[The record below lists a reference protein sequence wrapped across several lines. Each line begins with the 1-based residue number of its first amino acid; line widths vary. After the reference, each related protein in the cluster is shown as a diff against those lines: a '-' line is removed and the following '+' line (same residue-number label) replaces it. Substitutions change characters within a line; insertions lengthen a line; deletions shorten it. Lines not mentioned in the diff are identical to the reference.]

1 MAKELLSGNEAIARG
16 AYEAGITFASAYP
29 GTPSTEILENIVKY
43 KDVIYAQW
51 GANEKTAMEE
61 ALGASFTGARA
72 LVAMKHVGLNV
83 AADPLFSASY
93 IGATGALIII
103 SADDPGMHSSQNE
116 QDNRHYAIAAKIP
129 LLEPA
134 DSQEAKDMV
143 LEAVK
148 ISETYDTP
156 VLIRMTTRT
165 SHSRSAVELG
175 ERQTPPIP
183 EYKSD
188 FFKRNLLPGNARRRH
203 VLVEARQKKLA
214 VFSDEFKYNSI
225 SQGKNRIG
233 VVASGVSYQYGRE
246 VFPEASF
253 LKITMPY
260 PFPVNL
266 FRQFAATV
274 DKIYVLEEN
283 DPIIETFARLALMVH
298 AEGPEDPRRGG
309 TAPDKKIIGKD
320 VFPVLGEMSQDVIQ
334 SSLGLKDLTPRFDCE
349 TIPRRPPSLCAGCP
363 HTAFFYNLGLQKVY
377 ARGDI
382 GCYSLGALPPLS
394 AMDTC
399 IDMGASITALLGIE
413 KALAKAGK
421 TIKQVA
427 VIGDSTFFHSGI
439 TGLIDVIYN
448 KGQSTVVILDNSI
461 TAMTGHQEN
470 PGSGK
475 TLMGEDA
482 PRIDIVKLVRD
493 GFGLAHTY
501 EVDGYDV
508 KAIKEL
514 LKREILRQEPSVI
527 VVRRPCV
534 LLYRKAKWSPMRVDS
549 QKCTSCKLCL
559 RLGCPAISSDADNKA
574 LINETLC
581 SGCGVCAQVCAA
593 AKAITFVDE
602 KGLHSNTITLET
614 YLSGDRS

>member
-29 GTPSTEILENIVKY
+29 GTPSTEILENVVRY

-51 GANEKTAMEE
+51 GVNEKTALEE

-72 LVAMKHVGLNV
+72 MVAMKHVGLNV

-116 QDNRHYAIAAKIP
+116 QDNRHYAIAAKMP
-129 LLEPA
+129 VLEPA
-134 DSQEAKDMV
+134 DSQEAKDMMI
-143 LEAVK
+143 EAVA

-175 ERQTPPIP
+175 ERQTPPVP

-214 VFSDEFKYNSI
+214 VFSDSFAYNTVR
-225 SQGKNRIG
+225 QGTNRIG

-246 VFPEASF
+246 VFPDASF
-253 LKITMPY
+253 LKLAMPY

-266 FRQFAATV
+266 FRAFAAQV
-274 DKIYVLEEN
+274 DKIYILEEN
-283 DPIIETFARLALMVH
+283 DPIIETFARLA
-298 AEGPEDPRRGG
+298 
-309 TAPDKKIIGKD
+309 TPDKEIVGKD
-320 VFPVLGEMSQDVIQ
+320 VFPLLGEMSQDTVR
-334 SSLGLKDLTPRFDCE
+334 SSLGMKDLAPRFDCE
-349 TIPRRPPSLCAGCP
+349 TIPKRPPSLCAGCP
-363 HTAFFYNLGLQKVY
+363 HTAFFYNLSMQKVY
-377 ARGDI
+377 SRGDI
-382 GCYSLGALPPLS
+382 GCYTLGALPPLS

-439 TGLIDVIYN
+439 TGLIDIIYN

-470 PGSGK
+470 PGSGT
-475 TLMGEDA
+475 TLMGEAA

-493 GFGLAHTY
+493 GLGLEHTY

-508 KAIKEL
+508 KAIKDL
-514 LKREILRQEPSVI
+514 LKRELLRAEPSVI
-527 VVRRPCV
+527 VVRRPCI

-549 QKCTSCKLCL
+549 EACTSCKVCL
-559 RLGCPAISSDADNKA
+559 RLGCPAISSDANDKA
-574 LINETLC
+574 LINEALC
-581 SGCGVCAQVCAA
+581 SGCGVCAQVCAF
-593 AKAITFVDE
+593 KAISFTDE
-602 KGLHSNTITLET
+602 KGLHSNAITLET
-614 YLSGDRS
+614 YLSGERS

>member
-16 AYEAGITFASAYP
+16 AYEAGVTFASAYP
-29 GTPSTEILENIVKY
+29 GTPSTEILENIIKY

-51 GANEKTAMEE
+51 GVNEKTAMEE

-103 SADDPGMHSSQNE
+103 SADDPGLHSSQNE

-129 LLEPA
+129 VLEPA

-165 SHSRSAVELG
+165 SHSRSAVEFG
-175 ERQTPPIP
+175 ERQVPPTP

-188 FFKRNLLPGNARRRH
+188 FFKRNLLPGNARRLH

-214 VFSDEFKYNSI
+214 AFSDGFKYNTI
-225 SQGKNRIG
+225 SKGKNRIG

-246 VFPEASF
+246 VFPDAGF

-266 FRQFAATV
+266 FREFAATV
-274 DKIYVLEEN
+274 DKIYILEEN
-283 DPIIETFARLALMVH
+283 DPIIETFARLA
-298 AEGPEDPRRGG
+298 
-309 TAPDKKIIGKD
+309 APDKEIIGKD
-320 VFPVLGEMSQDVIQ
+320 IFPLLGEMSQDVVL
-334 SSLGLKDLTPRFDCE
+334 SSLGMKDLTPRFDCG
-349 TIPRRPPSLCAGCP
+349 TIPKRPPSLCAGCP
-363 HTAFFYNLGLQKVY
+363 HTALFYNLSLQKVN

-382 GCYSLGALPPLS
+382 GCYTLGALPPLS

-399 IDMGASITALLGIE
+399 VDMGASITILLGIE
-413 KALAKAGK
+413 KALAKANK

-439 TGLIDVIYN
+439 TGLIDIIYN

-475 TLMGEDA
+475 TLMGDDA

-493 GFGLAHTY
+493 GLGLEHTY
-501 EVDGYDV
+501 EVDGYNV

-534 LLYRKAKWSPMRVDS
+534 LLYRKVKWSPMGVDIS
-549 QKCTSCKLCL
+549 KCTSCKVCL
-559 RLGCPAISSDADNKA
+559 RLGCPAISADADNKSQ
-574 LINETLC
+574 INKALC
-581 SGCGVCAQVCAA
+581 SGCGVCAQVCAF
-593 AKAITFVDE
+593 KAIAFVDE
-602 KGLHSNTITLET
+602 KGMHSNAITLES
-614 YLSGDRS
+614 YMSGGQS

>member
-29 GTPSTEILENIVKY
+29 GTPSTEILENIIRY

-51 GANEKTAMEE
+51 GVNEKTAMEE

-129 LLEPA
+129 VLEPA

-165 SHSRSAVELG
+165 SHSRSVVELG

-214 VFSDEFKYNSI
+214 VFSDEFKYNTI

-246 VFPEASF
+246 IFPEASF

-274 DKIYVLEEN
+274 DKIYILEEN
-283 DPIIETFARLALMVH
+283 DPIIETFARLALMVP

-320 VFPVLGEMSQDVIQ
+320 VFPLLGEMSQDVIQ
-334 SSLGLKDLTPRFDCE
+334 ASLGLKDLTPRFDCE

-363 HTAFFYNLGLQKVY
+363 HTAFFYNLSLQKVN

-382 GCYSLGALPPLS
+382 GCYTLGALPPLS

-413 KALAKAGK
+413 KALAKADK

-493 GFGLAHTY
+493 GLGLEHTY

-514 LKREILRQEPSVI
+514 LKREILRTEPSVI

-581 SGCGVCAQVCAA
+581 SGCGVCAQVCAP
-593 AKAITFVDE
+593 KAIAFVDE

>member
-16 AYEAGITFASAYP
+16 AYEAGVTFASAYP
-29 GTPSTEILENIVKY
+29 GTPSTEILENVVRY
-43 KDVIYAQW
+43 KEVIHAQW
-51 GANEKTAMEE
+51 GVNEKTAMEE

-116 QDNRHYAIAAKIP
+116 QDNRHYAIAAKMP

-143 LEAVK
+143 IEAVR
-148 ISETYDTP
+148 ISESFDTP

-175 ERQTPPIP
+175 ERQVPPVP

-203 VLVEARQKKLA
+203 VLVEERLKKLA
-214 VFSDEFKYNSI
+214 AFSDGFKYNTVI
-225 SQGKNRIG
+225 KGKKRIG

-246 VFPEASF
+246 AFPDAHF

-266 FRQFAATV
+266 FRQFAASV
-274 DKIYVLEEN
+274 DMIYILEEN
-283 DPIIETFARLALMVH
+283 DPIIETFARLALMVPG
-298 AEGPEDPRRGG
+298 EGPEDPRRGG
-309 TAPDKKIIGKD
+309 AAPHPKIIGKD
-320 VFPVLGEMSQDVIQ
+320 VFPLLGEMSQDVIQ
-334 SSLGLKDLTPRFDCE
+334 ASLGLKDLTPRFDCE
-349 TIPRRPPSLCAGCP
+349 TIPKRPPSLCAGCP
-363 HTAFFYNLGLQKVY
+363 HTALFYNLNLQKINS
-377 ARGDI
+377 RGDI
-382 GCYSLGALPPLS
+382 GCYTLGALPPLS

-399 IDMGASITALLGIE
+399 IDMGASITSLLGIE
-413 KALAKAGK
+413 KALAKADK

-448 KGQSTVVILDNSI
+448 KGHSTVVILDNSI

-493 GFGLAHTY
+493 GLGLEHTY

-514 LKREILRQEPSVI
+514 LKRETLRSEPSVI
-527 VVRRPCV
+527 VVRRPCI
-534 LLYRKAKWSPMRVDS
+534 LLYRKAKWSPLRVDS
-549 QKCTSCKLCL
+549 GKCTSCKLCL
-559 RLGCPAISSDADNKA
+559 RLGCPAISSDADGKA

-581 SGCGVCAQVCAA
+581 SGCGVCAQVCAP
-593 AKAITFVDE
+593 KAIAFVDE
-602 KGLHSNTITLET
+602 KGLHSSTITLET